1 MCLFNF
7 EEPIYYEQV
16 NGELKMEQKKITID
30 LIRQMIMDAMEDME
44 LIQPYPLMA
53 EPKVGLDR
61 SEEVMEGSVKSYKG
75 NRETVDHAVEALKQN
90 MQKHRRGRTSFEMGL
105 EYVVNANTSSE
116 SPPDAKITPRHFLE
130 M

>member
-61 SEEVMEGSVKSYKG
+61 SEDVMEGSVKSYKG
-75 NRETVDHAVEALKQN
+75 NRETVDHAVEALKHLRQLTP
-90 MQKHRRGRTSFEMGL
+90 QQRAPIFRQFGVQT
-105 EYVVNANTSSE
+105 YNAFIQAISKY
-116 SPPDAKITPRHFLE
+116 AKASKGKD
-130 M
+130 